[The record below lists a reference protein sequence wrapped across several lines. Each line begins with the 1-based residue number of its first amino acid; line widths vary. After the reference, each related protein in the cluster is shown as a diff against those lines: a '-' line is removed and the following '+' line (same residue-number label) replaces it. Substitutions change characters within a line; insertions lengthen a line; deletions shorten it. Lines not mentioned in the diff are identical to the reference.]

1 MAALVI
7 AALNLVAAIVNAAK
21 KRDGGSVAPI
31 SRVPLSARRGGAL
44 TRFRLRFARGVL
56 VGA

>member
-31 SRVPLSARRGGAL
+31 SRVPLSARRGRA
-44 TRFRLRFARGVL
+44 A
-56 VGA
+56 